1 MKTLWELLANFSKR
15 TFKPYV
21 AKFSKV
27 EMLYSE
33 KKEKEKL
40 NLNSQTKEFGKFQST
55 FHERAIPG
63 THYLRLGS
71 SVLGPWTG
79 TGL

>member
-1 MKTLWELLANFSKR
+1 
-15 TFKPYV
+15 
-21 AKFSKV
+21 
-27 EMLYSE
+27 MLQNSQKLKCFILK

>member
-1 MKTLWELLANFSKR
+1 
-15 TFKPYV
+15 
-21 AKFSKV
+21 
-27 EMLYSE
+27 MLYSE
-33 KKEKEKL
+33 KKKEKEKL

>member
-1 MKTLWELLANFSKR
+1 MLQNSQKLKCFILGKKKKR
-15 TFKPYV
+15 T
-21 AKFSKV
+21 
-27 EMLYSE
+27 
-33 KKEKEKL
+33 L

-71 SVLGPWTG
+71 SALGPQTG